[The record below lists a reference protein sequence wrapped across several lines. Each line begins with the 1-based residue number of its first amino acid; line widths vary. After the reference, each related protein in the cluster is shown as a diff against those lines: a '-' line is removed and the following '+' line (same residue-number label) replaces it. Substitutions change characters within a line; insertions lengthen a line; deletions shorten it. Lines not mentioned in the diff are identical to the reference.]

1 MEKLFSLRKCK
12 QILRGVYKQYRRR
25 QTKLS
30 GEGQLAL
37 YEKMHAL
44 QDAIMAKDRAQA
56 TQEAKAINGLVQT
69 HMYRPGWLRN
79 LQGILGLAI
88 VLGAAILIRQ
98 VWFELYQ
105 IPTGS
110 MRPTFKEIDR
120 VVVNKAPFGINI
132 PFMPRHLTFDE
143 NNVKRGEIVVLTT
156 AGMNLKDSDMLY
168 FYLFPG
174 KKQYVK
180 RLMGKPGDTLYFY
193 GGKIYGIDKT
203 GKDIS
208 PELQPE
214 KLQSIHHVP
223 FIHLEGKPKM
233 PGQPRSGVYSPM
245 LLEQMGQPVAQLTA
259 KPGGRVEGKMLP
271 NPNKPTYIENAI
283 DDYSDLWGFR
293 NYAQSRLLTPHQAR
307 SYHQDSILPS
317 APLYLELTHH
327 PSLKK
332 GRLTQNY
339 KGHLIPTIGT
349 SKSVLPLSEKNIN
362 TLFRSLTTDR
372 FIVENGIARRYG
384 SGQKYHPSYPKLTG
398 VADGTYE
405 YILGVPY
412 RVYTQGVVKQLAPDH
427 PLAQYDQNRLLTLY
441 NMGIEFSQYVSP
453 QSRDQILPS
462 RFAYFNQ
469 GTLYSMNM
477 PIVERGEA
485 NLQAFLK
492 HEQSKE
498 NSAPTFAPYAAFKD
512 HGPPLTSSGTI
523 DREFIMRYGMTIP
536 EKHYLALGDNYPSSG
551 DSRDFGFVPE
561 GNLRGS
567 PLFIFSP
574 PGSRLGAL
582 PQVYSD
588 FFTFTN
594 MLIWTL
600 GLVAFGIGWRY
611 QKRNTHLPIDFH
623 PPKVV
628 NPVTT

>member
-1 MEKLFSLRKCK
+1 MEKLFTLRKCK
-12 QILRGVYKQYRRR
+12 QILRSVYKQYRRR

-37 YEKMHAL
+37 YEKLHAL
-44 QDAIMAKDRAQA
+44 QDAIMAKDRIQA
-56 TQEAKAINGLVQT
+56 TREAKALDGLIHS
-69 HMYRPGWLRN
+69 HMHRPSWLRN
-79 LQGILGLAI
+79 LQGLMGLAI

-110 MRPTFKEIDR
+110 MRPTFKETDR
-120 VVVNKAPFGINI
+120 LVVNKAPFGINV
-132 PFMPRHLTFDE
+132 PFLPRHLTFDPD
-143 NNVKRGEIVVLTT
+143 NVKRGGIVVLTT
-156 AGMNLKDSDMLY
+156 SGMNLKDSDMLY

-193 GGKIYGIDKT
+193 GGKIYGIDKM

-223 FIHLEGKPKM
+223 FIYMDGKPKM
-233 PGQPRSGVYSPM
+233 PAQPRGGVYSPVQ
-245 LLEQMGQPVAQLTA
+245 LEQMGQPIAQLTA
-259 KPGGRVEGKMLP
+259 KPGGRIEGKMLP
-271 NPNKPTYIENAI
+271 NPNKPAHIENTI
-283 DDYSDLWGFR
+283 DDYFDLWGFK
-293 NYAQSRLLTPHQAR
+293 NYAQCRLLTPHQAR
-307 SYHQDSILPS
+307 SFYPDHFLPS

-332 GRLTQNY
+332 GQLTQNY
-339 KGHLIPTIGT
+339 KGHLIPSISA
-349 SKSVLPLSEKNIN
+349 SKSILPLSDKNLH
-362 TLFRSLTTDR
+362 TLFHSLTTDR
-372 FIVENGIARRYG
+372 FVVKNGVASRYG
-384 SGQKYHPSYPKLTG
+384 SKQKYHPSYPKLPD
-398 VADGTYE
+398 VPDGTYE

-412 RVYTQGVVKQLAPDH
+412 RVYTQGIVKQLPQDH
-427 PLAQYDQNRLLTLY
+427 PLAQYDKNRLLTLY
-441 NMGIEFSQYVSP
+441 NMGIEFSQYLAP
-453 QSRDQILPS
+453 QARDQLLPS
-462 RFAYFNQ
+462 RFAYFSQ
-469 GTLYSMNM
+469 GSLYSMNM

-492 HEQSKE
+492 NEQSKE
-498 NSAPTFAPYAAFKD
+498 ESAPTFAPYAAFKD
-512 HGPPLTSSGTI
+512 HGPPLTPSGII

-536 EKHYLALGDNYPSSG
+536 DKHYLALGDNYPSSG

-574 PGSRLGAL
+574 PGARFGPPLQTH
-582 PQVYSD
+582 PD

-594 MLIWTL
+594 MLVWGL
-600 GLVAFGIGWRY
+600 GLIAFGIGWRY
-611 QKRNTHLPIDFH
+611 QRQNTHLPIDFL
-623 PPKVV
+623 PPKIS
-628 NPVTT
+628 PVAT